1 MFLGRFATELIFQ
14 NLIVALSENI
24 VSLYNNN
31 NNKIKTKINRGFS
44 NIFQGFH
51 NFFKNLQFLRQICII
66 LSYHKPSLGSR
77 ELPQKMLSLIDS
89 AVFTF
94 IGYQER
100 N

>member
-24 VSLYNNN
+24 FSLYNNN
-31 NNKIKTKINRGFS
+31 NNKIITKINRGFS

-66 LSYHKPSLGSR
+66 LKHKPSLGSR